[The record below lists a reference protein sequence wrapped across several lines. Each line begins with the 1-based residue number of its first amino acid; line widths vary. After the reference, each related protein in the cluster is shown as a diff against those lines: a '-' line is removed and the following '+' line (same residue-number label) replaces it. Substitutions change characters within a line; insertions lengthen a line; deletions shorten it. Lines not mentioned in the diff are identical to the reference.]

1 MSIPDLGPLG
11 VESEACEYEQ
21 RGFHST
27 HRGDAARIAEVA
39 QAFHEAGYLLEA
51 LTAEDRREDLEAMRV
66 VYIFNRRD
74 SLDRHLVTTTLSP
87 EIPGAESP
95 SITEI
100 FCDNEMEY
108 ETMLRCVESVLG
120 VYCL

>member
-1 MSIPDLGPLG
+1 LVIFFVLGFLNFLEKGEEFNEKTVLDKMYNLAQKLQEHSFQILNVEKRMDENSVYVIKCMNNVTFSGSI
-11 VESEACEYEQ
+11 VK
-21 RGFHST
+21 H
-27 HRGDAARIAEVA
+27 
-39 QAFHEAGYLLEA
+39 
-51 LTAEDRREDLEAMRV
+51 
-66 VYIFNRRD
+66 
-74 SLDRHLVTTTLSP
+74 
-87 EIPGAESP
+87 SP

>member
-1 MSIPDLGPLG
+1 MYNLAQKLQEHSFQILNVEKRMDENSVYVIKCMNNVTFSGSI
-11 VESEACEYEQ
+11 VK
-21 RGFHST
+21 H
-27 HRGDAARIAEVA
+27 
-39 QAFHEAGYLLEA
+39 
-51 LTAEDRREDLEAMRV
+51 
-66 VYIFNRRD
+66 
-74 SLDRHLVTTTLSP
+74 
-87 EIPGAESP
+87 SP